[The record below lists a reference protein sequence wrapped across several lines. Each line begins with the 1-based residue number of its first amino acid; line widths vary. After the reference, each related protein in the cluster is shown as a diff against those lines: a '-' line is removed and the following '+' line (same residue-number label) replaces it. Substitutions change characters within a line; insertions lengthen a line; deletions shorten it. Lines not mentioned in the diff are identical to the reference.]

1 MGFLKQDAP
10 VVDYEEWRK
19 GTRAER
25 IVPMARH
32 WAEVGFGTPVVLH
45 LFYVLKIL
53 AYILVAWLIVLTTT
67 GIDGFT
73 NVAQWYAEPIVFEKV
88 VLYTMLFEV
97 VGLGC
102 GFGPLNNRFF
112 PPMGSILYW
121 LRPKTIR
128 LPPWPNRIPLT
139 KGTTRTPLDALLYGA
154 LLVVL
159 AVALFTD
166 GTGPIPA
173 LNTSVGVL
181 PQWQIWTILGLLAVL
196 GLRDKVIFLA
206 ARGEV
211 YASLTVCFL
220 FAGADIIIAAKLV
233 CLVIWLGAATS
244 KLNKHFPFV
253 ISTMMSNNPVFR
265 PRWIKRMFFEHFPD
279 DLRPGRP
286 SRWLAHFSTAIEGL
300 VPLVLFFSHGGWP
313 TAIAAFVMVCFHF
326 GILSSI
332 PMGVPLEWNVFMM
345 FSVLALFVGHAQV
358 GLGDMST
365 PLPIALFVVVAGTV
379 VMGNLFPR
387 KVSFLP
393 GMRYYA
399 GNWDTGLWC
408 VKPSASAKIENGIVS
423 IASMPQA
430 QMEKFYGSPETA
442 EMYLYMGYA
451 FRSFNS
457 HGRAMFALA
466 HRAMAGFNEDDYV
479 LTDGER
485 ICSTAIGWNF
495 GDGHMHNEQ
504 LIEALHERCHFEPG
518 EVRIVLIDGQ
528 PIHRQRQEYRLVD
541 AATGEFERG
550 YVNVAD
556 LVTRQ
561 PWDDTAP
568 VHVTWKKDSADAHD
582 VGGDP
587 QATQP
592 MTSRTLTSSRPCN
605 ESSRATSRCLRQC
618 ASAAAPSPERR
629 ICIRRR

>member
-10 VVDYEEWRK
+10 VVDFEEWSK
-19 GTRAER
+19 GTRAEK

-45 LFYVLKIL
+45 LFYVVKIL
-53 AYILVAWLIVLTTT
+53 LYILGAWLVALSTT

-73 NVAQWYAEPIVFEKV
+73 NVASWYNEPIVFEKV

-121 LRPKTIR
+121 MRPKTIR

-139 KGTTRTPLDALLYGA
+139 RGDTRTPFDALLYGVLLV
-154 LLVVL
+154 LLVV
-159 AVALFTD
+159 AIFSD
-166 GTGPIPA
+166 GTGPIPE
-173 LNTSVGVL
+173 LGTTVGVL
-181 PQWQIWTILGLLAVL
+181 PVWQIGAILGVLAVL

-211 YASLTVCFL
+211 YASLAVCFL
-220 FAGADIIIAAKLV
+220 FAGPDIIIAAKLV
-233 CLVIWLGAATS
+233 CLTIWLGAATS

-265 PRWIKRMFFEHFPD
+265 PKWIKRRFFEHFPD
-279 DLRPGRP
+279 DLRPGRA

-313 TAIAAFVMVCFHF
+313 TYIAAFVMLVFHF

-345 FSVLALFVGHAQV
+345 FSVLALFVGHTDI
-358 GLGDMST
+358 GLKDLQS
-365 PLPIALFVVVAGTV
+365 PWPIVLFAVVAGTV
-379 VMGNLFPR
+379 VVGNLFPR

-408 VKPSASAKIENGIVS
+408 VKPSASQKIEDNVVS

-430 QMEKFYGSPETA
+430 QMERYYGSPETA
-442 EMYLYMGYA
+442 QMYLYMGYA
-451 FRSFNS
+451 FRAFNS
-457 HGRAMFALA
+457 HGRAMFTLA
-466 HRAMAGFNEDDYV
+466 HRVMAGHNEDDYV

-504 LIEALHERCHFEPG
+504 LIDALQKRCHFEPG
-518 EVRIVLIDGQ
+518 ELLIVLIDGQ
-528 PIHRQRQEYRLVD
+528 PIHKQRQEYRLVD

-550 YVNVAD
+550 YINVAD
-556 LVTRQ
+556 MVTRQ
-561 PWDDTAP
+561 PWDDTIP
-568 VHVTWKKDSADAHD
+568 VHVTWQRDKADA
-582 VGGDP
+582 P
-587 QATQP
+587 
-592 MTSRTLTSSRPCN
+592 
-605 ESSRATSRCLRQC
+605 
-618 ASAAAPSPERR
+618 
-629 ICIRRR
+629 

>member
-10 VVDYEEWRK
+10 VVDYPQWSK

-32 WAEVGFGTPVVLH
+32 WAEVGFGTPIVLH
-45 LFYVLKIL
+45 LFYVVKIVL
-53 AYILVAWLIVLTTT
+53 YVLVAWLIVLSTD

-73 NVAQWYAEPIVFEKV
+73 NVASWYREPIVYQKV
-88 VLYTMLFEV
+88 VFFTMLFEV

-121 LRPKTIR
+121 LRPGTIR
-128 LPPWPNRIPLT
+128 LPPWPGRVPLT
-139 KGTTRTPLDALLYGA
+139 SGDSRTPFDALLYGA
-154 LLVVL
+154 LLVFLVF
-159 AVALFTD
+159 ALFSD
-166 GTGPIPA
+166 GTGPIPE
-173 LNTSVGVL
+173 LGSDVGVL
-181 PQWQIWTILGLLAVL
+181 PVWQTATIIGLLAVA

-211 YASLTVCFL
+211 YGALAVCFL
-220 FAGADIIIAAKLV
+220 FSGADIVIAAKLV
-233 CLVIWLGAATS
+233 CLVIWMGAATS

-265 PRWIKRMFFEHFPD
+265 PRWIKRQFFEHFPD
-279 DLRPGRP
+279 DLRPGRA
-286 SRWLAHFSTAIEGL
+286 SRWLAHFSTAIELL
-300 VPLVLFFSHGGWP
+300 VPLVLFFSHGGWV
-313 TAIAAFVMVCFHF
+313 TAIAAFVMLCFHF

-345 FSVLALFVGHAQV
+345 FSVLALFVGHAGI
-358 GLGDMST
+358 GLSDLQS
-365 PLPIALFVVVAGTV
+365 PWPIVLFVVVAGTV
-379 VMGNLFPR
+379 VLGNLFPR

-399 GNWDTGLWC
+399 GNWDTSLWC
-408 VKPSASAKIENGIVS
+408 IKPSADAKIADGIVA
-423 IASMPQA
+423 IASMPAA

-442 EMYLYMGYA
+442 EMYQYMGYA
-451 FRSFNS
+451 FRSFNT
-457 HGRAMFALA
+457 HGRAMFTLA
-466 HRAMAGFNEDDYV
+466 HRVMAGHDEADYV

-504 LIEALHERCHFEPG
+504 LIAALQKRCHFEPG
-518 EVRIVLIDGQ
+518 EVLVLLLDAQ
-528 PIHRQRQEYRLVD
+528 PIHRQRQQYRLVD

-550 YVNVAD
+550 YILVAD
-556 LVTRQ
+556 MVTRQ
-561 PWDDTAP
+561 PWDDTVP
-568 VHVTWKKDSADAHD
+568 VHMTWQKGSADA
-582 VGGDP
+582 
-587 QATQP
+587 
-592 MTSRTLTSSRPCN
+592 S
-605 ESSRATSRCLRQC
+605 
-618 ASAAAPSPERR
+618 
-629 ICIRRR
+629 